1 MTINSAADHGYTTE
15 VPPRI
20 VRNGDVIRLRCALGV
35 YEVRVTG
42 TTWREV
48 DWRDTVF
55 VRWVTEVPE
64 FRQGFVGSIEAHPY
78 AKLLAAKYAD

>member
-1 MTINSAADHGYTTE
+1 MTINSAADHGYTTQ
-15 VPPRI
+15 PAPRT

-35 YEVRVTG
+35 YEVRVTR

-64 FRQGFVGSIEAHPY
+64 FRQGFVGSIETHPY